1 MRQNLSAIINRIIFG
16 ILVFVTALA
25 PLLFTTLTTE
35 FFEIPKIILLSGAI
49 LLLLILWSFSWV
61 LSGKVV
67 ITRTPL
73 DLPLLLLLITVL
85 ISTSLSDSRY
95 VSIFGNFPR
104 IHGSAISWVLYI
116 LLYFIAVSNIRGV
129 FQTRIIVFTLL
140 GSAVVN
146 SIIAVLSYAGVYLP
160 LAFAKN
166 MAFNPAG
173 SSFSAVALAV
183 ILLPIIYIHILK
195 PTKILGIPMA
205 LICSIVFGITI
216 VFLGSLALQIAA
228 LGLILL
234 IILLADKREV
244 RNSLPFLITPV
255 IVSVLILGL
264 SFLPLAKKNPLQ
276 NLRQT
281 FSANFQELQLPFNA
295 SWKVAVS
302 SFRDSPAFGSG
313 PSTFLFNFTQY
324 KPVNLNLTPL
334 WNFRFDTSFN
344 EFFQILAT
352 LGALGFL
359 AFLYFVLMGLKLG
372 LRVMRHSDGFT
383 LGLGLAV
390 IMFIILLAL
399 HVSTPVTQIA
409 GLLILACLIALRKS
423 EGKVEEFTLGIKT
436 ARLKEAT
443 GINSAQ
449 PLDGIITGD
458 VLPIILFIP
467 ITILSLIGMWQTYR
481 IVSADVYHRMGLNA
495 ISQRGLAAYDHLRN
509 AENLNPVIDLYR
521 TDMAQTNF
529 LIANAIASSKG
540 PTEASPEGS
549 LTDQDKTNIQ
559 QFLSQSINE
568 ARAAVTL
575 NPRSAQNWEI
585 LASIYRQITGVA
597 QNALQFSLDG
607 YSRAISLDPYNP
619 LLRLNVGGL
628 YYSVR
633 NYDMAIRFFDD
644 AVNLKPD
651 YANAYYNL
659 SIALRDKGSLEEA
672 QAIAEKVVQLLQT
685 DTENPDYKVAAEYL
699 KDLKARIA
707 TGSAQNSQIQAPA
720 GRQNGALQN
729 QGLPTVPLDQLQTQP
744 NVATPP
750 AVKR

>member
-1 MRQNLSAIINRIIFG
+1 MRQNISAIINRVIFG
-16 ILVFVTALA
+16 ILVFVTGLI
-25 PLLFTTLTTE
+25 PLLFTTFTTE
-35 FFEIPKIILLSGAI
+35 FFEIPKIILLAI
-49 LLLLILWSFSWV
+49 AVLVLLILWSFSWV
-61 LSGKVV
+61 LSGKVI

-73 DLPLLLLLITVL
+73 DLPLLLLLGTVL
-85 ISTSLSDSRY
+85 ISTFLSDSRY

-116 LLYFIAVSNIRGV
+116 LLYFIAVSNIKGV
-129 FQTRIIVFTLL
+129 FQTRIIVFTLI
-140 GSAVVN
+140 GSIVVN
-146 SIIAVLSYAGVYLP
+146 SIIAILSYAGVYLP

-173 SSFSAVALAV
+173 SSFSAAALSLM
-183 ILLPIIYIHILK
+183 LLPIIYIHILR
-195 PTKILGIPMA
+195 PSKILGLPVA
-205 LICSIVFGITI
+205 LISSVVFGITI
-216 VFLGSLALQIAA
+216 AILGSLTLQIIA
-228 LGLILL
+228 LCLVLLIL
-234 IILLADKREV
+234 LLADKTELK
-244 RNSLPFLITPV
+244 NSLPFLITPV
-255 IVSVLILGL
+255 IVSAVILGL
-264 SFLPLAKKNPLQ
+264 SFIPLAKKNPLQ
-276 NLRQT
+276 NFRET
-281 FSANFQELQLPFNA
+281 FTSNFQELQLPVKA

-302 SFRDSPAFGSG
+302 SFRDAPAFGTG

-334 WNFRFDTSFN
+334 WNFRFDTSYN
-344 EFFQILAT
+344 EFFQVLAT
-352 LGALGFL
+352 MGALGFL
-359 AFLYFVLMGLKLG
+359 AFLFFVLMGMKLG
-372 LRVMRHSDGFT
+372 LKVLRHSDGFT
-383 LGLGLAV
+383 LGLGLSV
-390 IMFIILLAL
+390 IVFITLLVF
-399 HVSTPVTQIA
+399 HVSTPVTMVA
-409 GLLILACLIALRKS
+409 GLLTLACLVALRKS
-423 EGKVEEFTLGIKT
+423 EGKVEEFSLGIKT

-443 GINSAQ
+443 GINSQ

-458 VLPIILFIP
+458 VLPVILFIP
-467 ITILSLIGMWQTYR
+467 ITILSLIGIWQTYR
-481 IVSADVYHRMGLNA
+481 IVSADIYHRMGLNA
-495 ISQRGLAAYDHLRN
+495 ISQRGLAAYDYLRN

-529 LIANAIASSKG
+529 LIANAIAASKG
-540 PTEASPEGS
+540 PSEASPGGS

-559 QFLSQSINE
+559 QFLSQAINE
-568 ARAAVTL
+568 SRAAVAL
-575 NPRSAQNWEI
+575 SPRSAQNWEI

-628 YYSVR
+628 YYSIR

-659 SIALRDKGSLEEA
+659 SIALRDKGNLEEA
-672 QAIAEKVVQLLQT
+672 QAVAERVVQLLQT

-729 QGLPTVPLDQLQTQP
+729 QGLPTVPLDQLETQP